1 VSTGSSG
8 HVGLSLAGG
17 VTSLCAMTEGGKEDP
32 VGVYWDSCPAGTF
45 CLQAD
50 WPELFCVPNVL
61 QGLLKLLPRYI
72 PGAIKANVGPGLVRV
87 LSKARKDGSSSPQ
100 HLGLMLKALRLALGS
115 LEDFMR
121 YDMANRR
128 ELWKSAEHWGV
139 IPVLVD
145 VLTLRHEATVEL
157 ALEVSGML
165 LMSAPKG
172 SLGQAG
178 LGLMRASARVL
189 CGDRPV
195 AVQRAAEMVHDVG
208 AKHPELIADCHTWG
222 VDDSLQRLTMHS
234 HAGIAAA
241 ARQLKKLL
249 SCVKPKPDVS
259 PFSYPCLSVAPS
271 FEYLHVHVL

>member
-1 VSTGSSG
+1 MPSV
-8 HVGLSLAGG
+8 
-17 VTSLCAMTEGGKEDP
+17 
-32 VGVYWDSCPAGTF
+32 
-45 CLQAD
+45 LQA
-50 WPELFCVPNVL
+50 
-61 QGLLKLLPRYI
+61 LLKLLPHYI
-72 PGAIKANVGPGLVRV
+72 PVAIKANIGPGLVRV

-100 HLGLMLKALRLALGS
+100 HLGLMLKALRFALGS
-115 LEDFMR
+115 LGDFMR

-128 ELWKSAEHWGV
+128 ELWKSADDWGI

-195 AVQRAAEMVHDVG
+195 AVQRAAQMVHDVG
-208 AKHPELIADCHTWG
+208 ARHPELIADCHTWG
-222 VDDSLQRLTMHS
+222 IDDSLQRLTMHS
-234 HAGIAAA
+234 DAGPAAA
-241 ARQLKKLL
+241 ACQLKKLL

-259 PFSYPCLSVAPS
+259 PLVISMPICCPI
-271 FEYLHVHVL
+271 FEYLHVHVFWVLHLSLTPECLSSLFW